1 MNRVRFAI
9 PLLTLT
15 LSLLVSSPALA
26 FDLFRSRDADVER
39 GNQRMAEQDY
49 SAAREAYEAAVRRLP
64 SEGAV
69 HLDRGL
75 ALMAAG
81 DLDPARAAFLA
92 ATEPPADRAIR
103 SAAYYDLGLAF
114 YRQGDAAATGSA
126 AAPAAA
132 GGAAPSPSPLPG
144 APGASGAAA
153 GPGAPPAA
161 EPDHREAQR
170 LFREAADGFRRSLRL
185 KPGNRDAAWN
195 LELALRRIQEEED
208 AQRQQDQQNQQN
220 QQNQDPQ
227 NQQNQDPQ
235 NQQNQDPQNQQNQDQ
250 QGQDQQ
256 DQQGQDQQNQQNQDQ
271 QNQDQQDRQNQDQ
284 QGQDQQDQQG
294 QDQQNQDRQGQG
306 QQGQDQQDQQAPA
319 GQALPEHSRRLLDA
333 LQDGEES
340 LQQLRARQRG
350 GRDRRAPAQDW

>member
-92 ATEPPADRAIR
+92 ATEPPADREIR

-144 APGASGAAA
+144 APGASGAA
-153 GPGAPPAA
+153 GGLGAPPAA